1 MNSKMPCDVPDQRN
15 PRPPRWIAT
24 AMRAALTLLIL
35 TVIAAVLCIPWTIA
49 MDLALYA
56 ALASQLG
63 DRSMR
68 IATDAIDKTEFARAI
83 GLVFVLMAW
92 TGIVIA
98 TQKVVAWISRKNELV
113 ISGCD

>member
-1 MNSKMPCDVPDQRN
+1 MKSKKPCDFSDQRN
-15 PRPPRWIAT
+15 PRHPRWLPT

-35 TVIAAVLCIPWTIA
+35 VVIAAILRIPWTIA
-49 MDLALYA
+49 MDFALYA
-56 ALASQLG
+56 ALASRLG

-98 TQKVVAWISRKNELV
+98 TQKVVERIGRKSEIV
-113 ISGCD
+113 IDRCD